1 MTIKIKQKFKRIIT
15 HSGRF
20 HADEVFA
27 IAFLLF
33 HNLVETDYEIV
44 RLNNYDNFNKKNTDI
59 VIDISGK
66 LDSKKD
72 KDGKD
77 QFYINPATEILR
89 SQIIN
94 HLVNGGSIN
103 DIKTTI
109 LRTGV
114 QMKAIRSM
122 SLIMKRRQPSG

>member
-44 RLNNYDNFNKKNTDI
+44 RLKNYDNFNKKNTNI
-59 VIDISGK
+59 TKSG
-66 LDSKKD
+66 
-72 KDGKD
+72 
-77 QFYINPATEILR
+77 YCAILKYYP
-89 SQIIN
+89 N
-94 HLVNGGSIN
+94 L
-103 DIKTTI
+103 
-109 LRTGV
+109 LC
-114 QMKAIRSM
+114 
-122 SLIMKRRQPSG
+122 KRK

>member
-59 VIDISGK
+59 VIDIGGK
-66 LDSKKD
+66 LDSKNNNVTTQRKFE
-72 KDGKD
+72 KNHYYKV
-77 QFYINPATEILR
+77 
-89 SQIIN
+89 SQ
-94 HLVNGGSIN
+94 SF
-103 DIKTTI
+103 
-109 LRTGV
+109 
-114 QMKAIRSM
+114 
-122 SLIMKRRQPSG
+122 